1 MRKVTEFLLSL
12 FFSKE
17 AIELVRREAA
27 NEVRTE
33 MTKYENKKYLSKFKK
48 GSKYKKAPAH

>member
-1 MRKVTEFLLSL
+1 MKKVTEFLLSL

-33 MTKYENKKYLSKFKK
+33 MTKYENKKYLEKLKPKK
-48 GSKYKKAPAH
+48 RYTKV

>member
-1 MRKVTEFLLSL
+1 MRKLTEWIMSL

-27 NEVRTE
+27 QEARSE
-33 MTKYENKKYLSKFKK
+33 MTKYENKKYLDKIKPKK
-48 GSKYKKAPAH
+48 RYTKA

>member
-1 MRKVTEFLLSL
+1 MKKVTEFLLSL

-33 MTKYENKKYLSKFKK
+33 MTKYENKKYLDKLKPKK
-48 GSKYKKAPAH
+48 RYTKV

>member
-27 NEVRTE
+27 NEVKSELTR
-33 MTKYENKKYLSKFKK
+33 YENKKFLTVKK
-48 GSKYKKAPAH
+48 RYTKV